1 MAAQLD
7 ITRIKHFL
15 RRENQESIDLND
27 IVRLAELMT
36 DSMLDIL
43 KGNDQKTFDELK
55 KISYQISD
63 TKRDLAE
70 FRADE
75 MHEEHIPQAGREL
88 DAVVEAT
95 ESATNTIM
103 EAAEAIMGGDPS
115 EPEAYS
121 EMVNNRVIEIFEAC
135 SFQDITGQR
144 ISKVVKTF
152 DLIDSQITGIINRM
166 DVERKSQEEGGS
178 RPNGKSLLDGLLNGP
193 AMAGEGIKQDEV
205 DSHFA

>member
-1 MAAQLD
+1 MSAQLD

-15 RRENQESIDLND
+15 KRERQDNIHLND

-43 KGNDQKTFDELK
+43 KGNDQQTFEELR

-63 TKRDLAE
+63 TKRDLAD

-75 MHEEHIPQAGREL
+75 MHDEHIPQAGLEL

-95 ESATNTIM
+95 ECATDKIM
-103 EAAEAIMGGDPS
+103 EAAENIMAGDPS
-115 EPEAYS
+115 DPEAYS
-121 EMVNNRVIEIFEAC
+121 EMVNNKVIDIFEAC

-144 ISKVVKTF
+144 ISKVVKTLN
-152 DLIDSQITGIINRM
+152 LIDEQIKCIIDRM
-166 DVERKSQEEGGS
+166 DNERTIKDDGGS
-178 RPNGKSLLDGLLNGP
+178 RPSGETLLTELLNGP
-193 AMAGEGIKQDEV
+193 ALKGAGIDQDEV
-205 DSHFA
+205 DSHF

>member
-1 MAAQLD
+1 MSAQLD

-15 RRENQESIDLND
+15 KREKQDSIHLND

-43 KGNDQKTFDELK
+43 KGNDQQTFEDLR

-88 DAVVEAT
+88 DAVVDAT
-95 ESATNTIM
+95 EGATNKIM
-103 EAAEAIMGGDPS
+103 EAAETIMGGDPS
-115 EPEAYS
+115 DPDAYS
-121 EMVNNRVIEIFEAC
+121 AMVNDKVIEIFEAC

-144 ISKVVKTF
+144 ISKVVKTLN
-152 DLIDSQITGIINRM
+152 LIDEQIKCIVDRM
-166 DVERKSQEEGGS
+166 DNERKTEEKGGS
-178 RPNGKSLLDGLLNGP
+178 RPTGESLLSGLLNGP
-193 AMAGEGIKQDEV
+193 ALKGDGINQDEV
-205 DSHFA
+205 DSHFS

>member
-1 MAAQLD
+1 MSAQLD

-15 RRENQESIDLND
+15 KREKQDSIHLND

-43 KGNDQKTFDELK
+43 KGNDQQTFEDLR

-88 DAVVEAT
+88 DAVVDAT
-95 ESATNTIM
+95 ESATNKIM
-103 EAAEAIMGGDPS
+103 EAAETIMGGDPS
-115 EPEAYS
+115 DPDAYS
-121 EMVNNRVIEIFEAC
+121 AMVNDKVIEIFEAC

-144 ISKVVKTF
+144 ISKVVKT
-152 DLIDSQITGIINRM
+152 LNMIDEQIKCIVDRM
-166 DVERKSQEEGGS
+166 DNERKTEEKGGS
-178 RPNGKSLLDGLLNGP
+178 RPTGESLLNGLLNGP
-193 AMAGEGIKQDEV
+193 ALKGDGINQDEV
-205 DSHFA
+205 DSHFS

>member
-1 MAAQLD
+1 MSAQLD

-15 RRENQESIDLND
+15 RRDRKDSIHLND

-43 KGNDQKTFDELK
+43 KGNDQQTFEELR

-63 TKRDLAE
+63 TKRDLAD

-75 MHEEHIPQAGREL
+75 MHDEHIPQAGLEL

-95 ESATNTIM
+95 EGATNKIM
-103 EAAEAIMGGDPS
+103 EAAETIMGGDTS
-115 EPEAYS
+115 DPEAYS
-121 EMVNNRVIEIFEAC
+121 AMVNDKVIEIFEAC

-144 ISKVVKTF
+144 ISKVVKTLN
-152 DLIDSQITGIINRM
+152 LIDEQIRCIVDRM
-166 DVERKSQEEGGS
+166 DDQQKSEDSGGS
-178 RPNGKSLLDGLLNGP
+178 RPTGESLLTGLLNGP
-193 AMAGEGIKQDEV
+193 ALGDKGIKQDEV
-205 DSHFA
+205 DSHFP

>member
-1 MAAQLD
+1 MSAQLD

-15 RRENQESIDLND
+15 RRERQDNIHLND

-43 KGNDQKTFDELK
+43 KGNDQQTFEDLR

-63 TKRDLAE
+63 TKRDLAD

-75 MHEEHIPQAGREL
+75 MHDEHIPQAGLEL

-95 ESATNTIM
+95 ESATDKIM
-103 EAAEAIMGGDPS
+103 GAAEIIMAGDPS
-115 EPEAYS
+115 DPEAYS
-121 EMVNNRVIEIFEAC
+121 EMVNNKVIEIFEAC

-144 ISKVVKTF
+144 ISKVVKTLN
-152 DLIDSQITGIINRM
+152 LIDEQIKCIVDRM
-166 DVERKSQEEGGS
+166 DNERTNKDDGGS
-178 RPNGKSLLDGLLNGP
+178 RPSGESLLTGLLNGP
-193 AMAGEGIKQDEV
+193 ALGGAGIDQDEV
-205 DSHFA
+205 DSHF

>member
-1 MAAQLD
+1 MSAQLD

-15 RRENQESIDLND
+15 RRERQDNIHLND

-43 KGNDQKTFDELK
+43 KGNDQQTFEELR

-63 TKRDLAE
+63 TKRELAD

-75 MHEEHIPQAGREL
+75 MHDEHIPQAGLEL

-95 ESATNTIM
+95 ESATDKIM
-103 EAAEAIMGGDPS
+103 EAAENIMAGDPGD
-115 EPEAYS
+115 PEAYS
-121 EMVNNRVIEIFEAC
+121 EMVNNKVIEIFEAC

-144 ISKVVKTF
+144 ISKVVKTLN
-152 DLIDSQITGIINRM
+152 LIDKQIKCIVDRM
-166 DVERKSQEEGGS
+166 DKERTNKDDGGS
-178 RPNGKSLLDGLLNGP
+178 RPSGESLLTELLNGP
-193 AMAGEGIKQDEV
+193 ALEGAGIDQDEV
-205 DSHFA
+205 DSHF